1 MDQYFYSTQI
11 FEDFIILP
19 EDEAH
24 HALKVL
30 RKKIGDKITVV
41 DGKGGEY
48 ESIFENV
55 NALNCKLKIIN
66 RKNNIGGLLKHSIH
80 IGISPP
86 KSHDRLEWFIEKS
99 VELGIQEISFIL
111 TENSERKNVKLNRI
125 LKRTISSMKQSLKAL
140 IPKINDIIPVKEFME
155 NCINNEKFIAYLGEE
170 ENRHLIKLAPAQ
182 SDYCILIG
190 PEGDFSSSEIKKSQK
205 FGFQQVTLG
214 ANRLRTETAG
224 VVACHI
230 LNLVNE
236 K

>member
-11 FEDFIILP
+11 YEDFIILP

-55 NALNCKLKIIN
+55 NALNCKLRIIN

-155 NCINNEKFIAYLGEE
+155 NCINHEKLL
-170 ENRHLIKLAPAQ
+170 LI
-182 SDYCILIG
+182 
-190 PEGDFSSSEIKKSQK
+190 
-205 FGFQQVTLG
+205 
-214 ANRLRTETAG
+214 
-224 VVACHI
+224 
-230 LNLVNE
+230 
-236 K
+236 

>member
-11 FEDFIILP
+11 FEDFLILP

-24 HALKVL
+24 HAIKVL

-55 NALNCKLKIIN
+55 IALNCKLKIIN
-66 RKNNIGGLLKHSIH
+66 RKNNIGELLKHSIH

-111 TENSERKNVKLNRI
+111 TDNSERKNVKLNRI

-155 NCINNEKFIAYLGEE
+155 NCINSEKFIAQLGEE
-170 ENRHLIKLAPAQ
+170 ENCHLIKLAPAQ

-205 FGFQQVTLG
+205 FGFLPVTLG
-214 ANRLRTETAG
+214 NNRLRTETAG
-224 VVACHI
+224 VAACHI

>member
-1 MDQYFYSTQI
+1 MDQYFYSTRI
-11 FEDFIILP
+11 YDDFIILP

-41 DGKGGEY
+41 DGKGGVY
-48 ESIFENV
+48 ESTFENV
-55 NALNCKLKIIN
+55 NTLNCKLKIIH
-66 RKNNIGGLLKHSIH
+66 KNQNIEFPKHSIH

-99 VELGIQEISFIL
+99 VEIGIQEISFIL
-111 TENSERKNVKLNRI
+111 TDNSERKNVKLNRI

-140 IPKINDIIPVKEFME
+140 MPKINDIEPVKKFME
-155 NCINNEKFIAYLGEE
+155 NCSNSEKFIAHLGEE
-170 ENRHLIKLAPAQ
+170 ERNHLIKIAPTQ
-182 SDYCILIG
+182 GDYCILIG
-190 PEGDFSSSEIKKSQK
+190 PEGDFSDSEIKKSQK
-205 FGFQQVTLG
+205 FGFSQVTLG
-214 ANRLRTETAG
+214 DNRLRTETAG
-224 VVACHI
+224 VAACHI